1 MSRLSGLD
9 ILVFIG
15 YLCPN
20 QTIEIMITSDLL
32 SFYSYDSCWERTY
45 YNDETG
51 GYVVTSLMRISEGIK
66 SKNNYSIFLKEQLM
80 CLKLASFGF
89 QIEHLY
95 EYPGISSPDIALH
108 RHDIRKGLIY

>member
-1 MSRLSGLD
+1 
-9 ILVFIG
+9 
-15 YLCPN
+15 
-20 QTIEIMITSDLL
+20 MITSDLL